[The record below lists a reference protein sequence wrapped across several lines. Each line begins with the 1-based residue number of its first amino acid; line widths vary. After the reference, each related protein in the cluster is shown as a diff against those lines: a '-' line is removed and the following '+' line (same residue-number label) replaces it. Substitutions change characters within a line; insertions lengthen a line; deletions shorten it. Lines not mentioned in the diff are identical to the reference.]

1 MILAQ
6 WLLDAAVLHSKAKDK
21 FEDHV
26 NDCLCEDKATRR
38 LRRKVDFTD
47 CDDEMDLNAS
57 VVAALKKPKEFKKL
71 SATAVLALAYF
82 FKETINGDR
91 DVKGI
96 EVVRRLRVSDDR
108 SVTYLS
114 ALDELKNEGWINLY
128 PDLDYDFIAE
138 APYCW
143 LHAQLELGDSFIEA
157 ASTDSAARV
166 GFESNDTYLEAMFG
180 YLDGIVSRE
189 SRKIKFSDAHR
200 DPSFVPPDAK
210 LRKINR
216 RAEISKA
223 DLTAHKVV
231 KQFRMSFY
239 QHLTLVGMLGQKEDE
254 LQHDFS
260 DPNDVIC
267 LFASGRSAKQKM
279 RQHLYG
285 ADSPLMRHRMI
296 ESRQA
301 DFGTQFSL
309 TSEGV
314 KVLTGKKLKGKAK
327 KLLMEQLKKQT
338 IFDIEVPT
346 VKPGSV
352 LLPAAIEEAIESML
366 FSETKEG
373 YRLRREWYKSLPS
386 EWGAPIGT
394 TVLLYGPAGTG
405 KTLTAQYLASRLKR
419 PLLKVDSAQVL
430 SMWVGQSEQKVRQIF
445 EQYEEVRSSLGIA
458 PVLLFNEADQLLG
471 TRGGGEHSV
480 DKMYNN
486 MQNLFLEGMER
497 FKGVLVAT
505 TNRRDLLDAAFSRRF
520 TYKLELP
527 QPDAAL
533 RRAIWERHLPLDRL
547 GEDCDLSLLAK
558 YNLSGGEIRLVVEK
572 AVREAAHAG
581 RRVIGHNA
589 LLRLAAEEERALAA
603 RGGENRLIGFD
614 GANI

>member
-6 WLLDAAVLHSKAKDK
+6 WLLDAAVLHKKVKDK
-21 FEDHV
+21 FEDFL
-26 NDCLCEDKATRR
+26 NDCFCEDHASLR
-38 LRRKVDFTD
+38 LRRKVDFTK
-47 CDDEMDLNAS
+47 CDDELELHAA
-57 VVAALKKPKEFKKL
+57 VVSALKSSKDFKKL
-71 SATAVLALAYF
+71 SPAAVLALAYF

-96 EVVRRLRVSDDR
+96 EIVRKLRVSDDY
-108 SVTYLS
+108 SVTYLN
-114 ALDELKNEGWINLY
+114 ALDELKKEGWLNLY

-143 LHAQLELGDSFIEA
+143 LHAQLELGDTFIEA
-157 ASTDSAARV
+157 TSTDSAAKV
-166 GFESNDTYLEAMFG
+166 GFESNDAYLEAMFS

-189 SRKIKFSDAHR
+189 SRKIKFCGSYR
-200 DPSFVPPDAK
+200 DPSIDPPDAK
-210 LRKINR
+210 LRKINQ

-223 DLTAHKVV
+223 DLTAHKAK
-231 KQFRMSFY
+231 KQFRMSLY
-239 QHLTLVGMLGQKEDE
+239 QYLTLLGMYGQKEDE
-254 LQHDFS
+254 LQHDFG
-260 DPNDVIC
+260 DPNDVVQ
-267 LFASGRSAKQKM
+267 LFATGRSAKQKM
-279 RQHLYG
+279 RQHLYDV
-285 ADSPLMRHRMI
+285 DSPLIRHKMI

-301 DFGTQFSL
+301 EFGTQFTL

-314 KVLTGKKLKGKAK
+314 KALTGRKLKGKGK
-327 KLLMEQLKKQT
+327 KLVIEQLKKKT
-338 IFDIEVPT
+338 IFDIEVPA

-373 YRLRREWYKSLPS
+373 CRLRREWYKSLPS

-430 SMWVGQSEQKVRQIF
+430 SMWVGQSEQRVRQIF
-445 EQYEEVRSSLGIA
+445 DQYEEVRNNLGVA

-471 TRGGGEHSV
+471 TRGGAEHSV

-486 MQNLFLEGMER
+486 MQNLFLEGLER

-505 TNRRDLLDAAFSRRF
+505 TNRRDLLDSAFSRRF

-527 QPDAAL
+527 QPDEVL
-533 RRAIWERHLPLDRL
+533 REAIWERHLPLDRL
-547 GEDCDLSLLAK
+547 GEECDLSVLARF
-558 YNLSGGEIRLVVEK
+558 NLSGGEIRLVVEK

-581 RRVIGHNA
+581 RRWISQET
-589 LLRLAAEEERALAA
+589 LLRLAAEEERALSGK
-603 RGGENRLIGFD
+603 GGENRAIGF
-614 GANI
+614 GSR

>member
-6 WLLDAAVLHSKAKDK
+6 WLLDAAVLHNKVKDK
-21 FEDHV
+21 FEDFL
-26 NDCLCEDKATRR
+26 NDCFCEDRTSLR
-38 LRRKVDFTD
+38 LRRKVDFTT
-47 CDDEMDLNAS
+47 CDDEMDLHAA
-57 VVAALKKPKEFKKL
+57 VVSALKRPKTLRKL
-71 SATAVLALAYF
+71 SPPAILALSFF

-96 EVVRRLRVSDDR
+96 EIVRKLRISDDY
-108 SVTYLS
+108 SVAYLN
-114 ALDELKNEGWINLY
+114 ALDELKKEGWLNLY
-128 PDLDYDFIAE
+128 PDLDYDFIGE

-143 LHAQLELGDSFIEA
+143 LHAQLELGDTFIEA
-157 ASTDSAARV
+157 TSTDSAVKV
-166 GFESNDTYLEAMFG
+166 GFDSNDAYLEAMFG
-180 YLDGIVSRE
+180 YLDGVVSRE
-189 SRKIKFSDAHR
+189 SRKIKFSNSQQ
-200 DPSFVPPDAK
+200 DPSFVSPDVK
-210 LRKINR
+210 LRKINQ
-216 RAEISKA
+216 RAEISIA
-223 DLTAHKVV
+223 ELTAHKAK

-239 QHLTLVGMLGQKEDE
+239 QHLTLIGMLGQKEDE

-260 DPNDVIC
+260 DPNDVVQ
-267 LFASGRSAKQKM
+267 LFATGRSAKQKM

-285 ADSPLMRHRMI
+285 VDSPLIRHRMI

-301 DFGTQFSL
+301 EFGTQFTL

-314 KVLTGKKLKGKAK
+314 KAVTGKKLKGKAK
-327 KLLMEQLKKQT
+327 KLVIEQLKKQT
-338 IFDIEVPT
+338 IFDIEMPA

-352 LLPAAIEEAIESML
+352 LLPQAIEEAIESML

-430 SMWVGQSEQKVRQIF
+430 SMWVGQSEQRVRQIF
-445 EQYEEVRSSLGIA
+445 DQYEEVRNNLGVA

-471 TRGGGEHSV
+471 TRGGAEHSV

-505 TNRRDLLDAAFSRRF
+505 TNRRDLLDSAFSRRF

-527 QPDAAL
+527 QPDASL
-533 RRAIWERHLPLDRL
+533 RKAIWERHLPLDRL
-547 GEDCDLSLLAK
+547 GDDCDLSVLAQF
-558 YNLSGGEIRLVVEK
+558 NLSGGEIRLVVEQV
-572 AVREAAHAG
+572 VREAAHVG
-581 RRVIGHNA
+581 KRWISQEA
-589 LLRLAAEEERALAA
+589 LLRLAAEEEGASTG
-603 RGGENRLIGFD
+603 RGGQNRIGF
-614 GANI
+614 GGR